1 MAGAQIMVV
10 EDAGLVARDI
20 CNSLESLGYSVL
32 AVVDRGEDAIE
43 KAGQINPNLVLMDII
58 LKGKMD
64 GVEAADRIRSRY
76 HIPVVYLTAMSDEQT
91 LRRAKLTEPLGYL
104 IKPIDTRAL
113 YATIEIALYRH
124 EIESTLQNKNEELSA
139 LYEVARILAQPVS
152 FVEKSRSVLNTLV
165 RVAQA
170 DMAVMRV
177 MDETDRGLELTVSA
191 GSAGWEFPKTVPVD
205 HSLSGEAFR
214 RGKLMV
220 TNDYATFHNADP
232 VVAKQGAKSI
242 VSLPLK
248 ANGQTLGV
256 MNILSKTKDHF
267 TPRLVSLLTAIG
279 EGLGDL

>member
-20 CNSLESLGYSVL
+20 RNRLEGLGYSVP
-32 AVVDRGEDAIE
+32 AVVDRGEDAVE

-64 GVEAADRIRSRY
+64 GVEAAGQIRSRY

-91 LRRAKLTEPLGYL
+91 LKRAKLTEPLGYL
-104 IKPIDTRAL
+104 IKPFETKAL
-113 YATIEIALYRH
+113 HTTIEIALYKH
-124 EIESTLQNKNEELSA
+124 EIESSLQNKNEELSA
-139 LYEVARILAQPVS
+139 LYEVARILAQPVG
-152 FVEKSRSVLNTLV
+152 FAEKSKWVLNKLV

-177 MDETDRGLELTVSA
+177 MDETGRGLELTGSA
-191 GSAGWEFPKTVPVD
+191 GSAGWEFPETVPVD

-214 RGKLMV
+214 QGKLMV

-232 VVAKQGAKSI
+232 VVSKLGAKSI
-242 VSLPLK
+242 VSLPIK
-248 ANGQTLGV
+248 VNGQTLGV

-267 TPRLVSLLTAIG
+267 TPRLVSLLMAIG